1 MTTLG
6 RFDLQIDRI
15 KRELR
20 QPRQTFTS
28 RPNPRNVLVAPLE
41 DPDAPW
47 HGTLTGY
54 TAHKCRCAMCK
65 RCLADYAATRRAE
78 PPVRDAEP
86 KMGRPRNPNVPHGIT
101 GYMNYRCR
109 CVVCKAS
116 NAEHSQ
122 RRRDNRKAQ
131 RICVI
136 CGKPAFLTNTLCLT
150 CRGSEAARMQAR
162 RYTDR
167 TRQPALQSAEGR

>member
-1 MTTLG
+1 MTILG

-28 RPNPRNVLVAPLE
+28 RPNPRNVLSAPVE
-41 DPDAPW
+41 PSAQW
-47 HGTLTGY
+47 HGTFNGY
-54 TAHKCRCAMCK
+54 IKHACRCAACK
-65 RCLADYAATRRAE
+65 RFMADYAIERRAE
-78 PPVRDAEP
+78 RKRDAKP
-86 KMGRPRNPNVPHGIT
+86 KMGRPRNLNFPHGIT

-109 CVVCKAS
+109 CVVCKAA

>member
-20 QPRQTFTS
+20 QPRQTFTY
-28 RPNPRNVLVAPLE
+28 RPNPRNVLTKPVEPAP
-41 DPDAPW
+41 DP
-47 HGTLTGY
+47 
-54 TAHKCRCAMCK
+54 
-65 RCLADYAATRRAE
+65 
-78 PPVRDAEP
+78 PPLRVEGRDAEP
-86 KMGRPRNPNVPHGIT
+86 KIGRPRNTNVPHGIT

-109 CVVCKAS
+109 CVVCKAA